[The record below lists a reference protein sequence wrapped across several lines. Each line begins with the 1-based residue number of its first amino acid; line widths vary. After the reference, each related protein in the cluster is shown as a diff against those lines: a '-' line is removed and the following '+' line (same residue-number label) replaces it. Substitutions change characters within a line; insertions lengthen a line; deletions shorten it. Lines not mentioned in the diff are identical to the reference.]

1 MMFDGAHGCD
11 SYLQHLGEYLDG
23 ELTDAECAA
32 LKEHLADC
40 PPCLDEYQRDAILK
54 ALVRR
59 SCQCESAPVALRTQI
74 MQRISIQVT
83 TVEIHRID

>member
-1 MMFDGAHGCD
+1 MFDASSDCG
-11 SYLQHLGEYLDG
+11 SYLEHLEEYLDG
-23 ELTDAECAA
+23 ELTPQQCEQ

-40 PPCLDEYQRDAILK
+40 PPCLTAYERDALMKELI
-54 ALVRR
+54 RR

-83 TVEIHRID
+83 TVEIRSEN